1 MTNLVIISQID
12 AFCRKKSPLRR
23 GVIPLFF
30 HYLCSTK
37 NLFGEKMIEI
47 YEVTIASAK
56 LSEALERLL
65 PQLSQS
71 AQIPSNQYVGQ
82 LLEGDN
88 THLFVAESE
97 GEIVGMLSLVIV
109 DIPTGRKAWI
119 EDVVV
124 DEAARGLHIG
134 HALVEQAKTEA
145 KALGAKKLYLTSN
158 PSRKAAHALYSKCGF
173 EEYDTSV
180 FRINM

>member
-1 MTNLVIISQID
+1 M
-12 AFCRKKSPLRR
+12 
-23 GVIPLFF
+23 FF

-71 AQIPSNQYVGQ
+71 AQIPSNQYIEQ
-82 LLEGDN
+82 LLEGDS

-97 GEIVGMLSLVIV
+97 GEIVGMLSLVVV

-124 DEAARGLHIG
+124 DEKARGLRIG
-134 HALVEQAKTEA
+134 HALVEKAKEEA
-145 KALGAKKLYLTSN
+145 KKLGAKKVYLTSN
-158 PSRKAAHALYSKCGF
+158 PSRKAAHHLYAKCGF
-173 EEYDTSV
+173 ERYETTL
-180 FRINM
+180 FRVKFGEK